1 LLGDQGL
8 MANHCAA
15 MAGGGKLLVMLS
27 DHRGAIPEQL
37 RNACG
42 IAGFRDP
49 VRRAGMPPS
58 VALPFDASGFGR

>member
-1 LLGDQGL
+1 
-8 MANHCAA
+8 